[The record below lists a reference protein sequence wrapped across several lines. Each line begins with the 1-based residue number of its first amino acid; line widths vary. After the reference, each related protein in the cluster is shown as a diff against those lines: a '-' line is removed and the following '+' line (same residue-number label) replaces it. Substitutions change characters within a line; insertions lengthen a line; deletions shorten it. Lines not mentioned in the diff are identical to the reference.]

1 MWESMLS
8 TMVGGAV
15 AAGAGVL
22 TTLVQARQASRMR
35 YEQQQREDRY
45 RLYQDRVE
53 AYVTFHTLASKA
65 RRVLQDF
72 TDDTADD
79 DLERR
84 EARNEAHLTYVKIAL
99 IGGIE
104 VVAAARRVMIKI
116 DAVTYRREAFD
127 SDLFRHVIS
136 KFQEAARRDLTG
148 QDDLASILVETH
160 WPDAPPRSRAKP
172 STTGSG

>member
-1 MWESMLS
+1 
-8 TMVGGAV
+8 
-15 AAGAGVL
+15 
-22 TTLVQARQASRMR
+22 MR

-53 AYVTFHTLASKA
+53 AYVTFHALASKA

-72 TDDTADD
+72 IDDTADD
-79 DLERR
+79 DVERR

-99 IGGIE
+99 IGGVE

-127 SDLFRHVIS
+127 SDLFRQVIS
-136 KFQEAARRDLTG
+136 MFQEAARRDLTG
-148 QDDLASILVETH
+148 QDDLASIIVETH
-160 WPDAPPRSRAKP
+160 WPDAPPRSRSRAKP
-172 STTGSG
+172 SITGSG